1 MAGPSVACKRQIVNT
16 LSPQYGSVSAL
27 CRWLG
32 LAPSSYYHRGPGHL
46 DATRDRSILRA
57 LLRLAGR
64 HPTYGYRRLTKLLRR
79 QKGFGQANSKRV
91 RRLMKTAGIQARK
104 RQRWL
109 HTTDSTHAFR
119 RYPNLVRELSIERPD
134 QVWVC
139 DLTYVILSTG
149 EVVYLAIVLD
159 VFTRVI
165 RGWALGQELS
175 HVLTLN
181 ALRRA
186 LRHGCCEIHHS
197 DQGVQYATPLYT
209 QLLEARGIQISM
221 TDRGQAW
228 QNGYAERC
236 IRTLKE
242 EEVYLSEYATY
253 AQALKHIGRFIDA
266 VYNRKRIHS
275 ALGDLSP
282 MQFEAEWRRQ
292 QQSKNHPLA
301 MP

>member
-1 MAGPSVACKRQIVNT
+1 MAHASVAAKRQIVNA
-16 LSPQYGSVSAL
+16 LSPRYGSVRAL
-27 CRWLG
+27 CRWIG
-32 LAPSSYYHRGPGHL
+32 LAPSSYYHRGPGHI
-46 DATRDRSILRA
+46 DAARERCVLRA
-57 LLRLAGR
+57 LLKLAGR

-79 QKGFGQANSKRV
+79 RAGFGTLNTKRV
-91 RRLMKTAGIQARK
+91 RRLLKSAGIQARK
-104 RQRWL
+104 TRRWL

-119 RYPNLVRELSIERPD
+119 RYPNLVRDLCIERPN

-139 DLTYVILSTG
+139 DLTYVILSSG

-165 RGWALGQELS
+165 RGWALGPELS
-175 HVLTLN
+175 HALTLS

-186 LRHGCCEIHHS
+186 LRYGCCEIHHS

-209 QLLEARGIQISM
+209 ELLNARSIQISM

-242 EEVYLSEYATY
+242 EEVYLSEYTTC
-253 AQALKHIGRFIDA
+253 AQAFKHIGRF
-266 VYNRKRIHS
+266 
-275 ALGDLSP
+275 
-282 MQFEAEWRRQ
+282 
-292 QQSKNHPLA
+292 
-301 MP
+301 

>member
-1 MAGPSVACKRQIVNT
+1 VNS
-16 LSPQYGSVSAL
+16 LSPQYGSVAAL
-27 CRWLG
+27 CHWLG
-32 LAPSSYYHRGPGHL
+32 LAPSSYYHRGPGYIN
-46 DATRDRSILRA
+46 AVTDRPILRA
-57 LLRLAGR
+57 LLTLAGR
-64 HPTYGYRRLTKLLRR
+64 YPTYGYRRLTKLLRR
-79 QKGFGQANSKRV
+79 QPGFARVNSKRV
-91 RRLMKTAGIQARK
+91 RRLMKSAGIQAHT
-104 RQRWL
+104 RQRWVR
-109 HTTDSTHAFR
+109 TTDSRHAFR
-119 RYPNLVRELSIERPD
+119 RYPNLVRDRSIERPD
-134 QVWVC
+134 QLWVC
-139 DLTYVILSTG
+139 DLTYVVLSTG

-165 RGWALGQELS
+165 RGWALGPDLS
-175 HVLTLN
+175 HALTLS

-186 LRHGCCEIHHS
+186 LRRHGCEIHHS

-209 QLLEARGIQISM
+209 QLLEARGVQISM

-242 EEVYLSEYATY
+242 EEVYLSEYPTCAE
-253 AQALKHIGRFIDA
+253 ALKQIGRFIDA

-282 MQFEAEWRRQ
+282 KQFEAEWRRQ
-292 QQSKNHPLA
+292 HQSKAYPLA

>member
-1 MAGPSVACKRQIVNT
+1 MNG
-16 LSPQYGSVSAL
+16 LSPQHGSVRAL
-27 CRWLG
+27 CRWIG

-46 DATRDRSILRA
+46 DLSRDRVVLRA
-57 LLRLAGR
+57 LLVLAGR

-79 QKGFGQANSKRV
+79 QQRFAQVNSKRV
-91 RRLMKTAGIQARK
+91 RRLLKTAGIQARK

-109 HTTDSTHAFR
+109 HTTDSTHGFR
-119 RYPNLVRELSIERPD
+119 RYPNLVRDLSIERPD

-139 DLTYVILSTG
+139 DLTYVILATA

-165 RGWALGQELS
+165 RGWALGPELS
-175 HVLTLN
+175 HELTLS

-186 LRHGCCEIHHS
+186 LRHGGCEIHHS
-197 DQGVQYATPLYT
+197 DQGVQYATPHYT
-209 QLLEARGIQISM
+209 ELLNARGIRISM

-228 QNGYAERC
+228 QNGYAERW

-253 AQALKHIGRFIDA
+253 ADALKSIGRFIDA

-282 MQFEAEWRRQ
+282 KQFEAEWRRQ
-292 QQSKNHPLA
+292 HESKNHPLA
-301 MP
+301 TP

>member
-1 MAGPSVACKRQIVNT
+1 MAQPPVACKRQIVNA
-16 LSPQYGSVSAL
+16 LSAKYGNVNAL
-27 CRWLG
+27 CRWIG
-32 LAPSSYYHRGPGHL
+32 LAPSSYYHDGPGHI
-46 DATRDRSILRA
+46 DAAHDRPIMQA
-57 LLRLAGR
+57 LEKLAGR

-79 QKGFGQANSKRV
+79 QPCFARVNSKRV
-91 RRLMKTAGIQARK
+91 RRLMKTVGIQAHK
-104 RQRWL
+104 SHRWL
-109 HTTDSTHAFR
+109 RTTDSTHAFR
-119 RYPNLVRELSIERPD
+119 RYPNLVRGLSIARPD

-139 DLTYVILSTG
+139 DITYVILSTG

-165 RGWALGQELS
+165 RGWALGTD
-175 HVLTLN
+175 LTHWLTVQ
-181 ALRRA
+181 ALKRA
-186 LRHGCCEIHHS
+186 FRHGACEIHHS
-197 DQGVQYATPLYT
+197 DQGVQYASPLYT
-209 QLLEARGIQISM
+209 QLLAAHGIQISM
-221 TDRGQAW
+221 SDRGQAW

-253 AQALKHIGRFIDA
+253 VEALKHIGQFIEA

-292 QQSKNHPLA
+292 H
-301 MP
+301 